1 MQVCGFESTR
11 AYVRVD
17 GLCSAL
23 GLKPAFKVQV
33 KVNKKEH
40 ALRYRVYGLAWVLLD
55 PFPQH
60 LPTIQGQLQRP
71 RPLRQPPPPHRPPH
85 PYQTIPLGGGGGRE
99 RQTPDHICIYMITR
113 SAAPPPPP
121 PPWSMVQDAP
131 LVWDG
136 VWVPSSPC
144 GVVVGVLGF
153 WV

>member
-1 MQVCGFESTR
+1 MVMQVCGFESTR

-85 PYQTIPLGGGGGRE
+85 PYQTIPLGGGGGGAG
-99 RQTPDHICIYMITR
+99 TPD
-113 SAAPPPPP
+113 A
-121 PPWSMVQDAP
+121 
-131 LVWDG
+131 
-136 VWVPSSPC
+136 
-144 GVVVGVLGF
+144 
-153 WV
+153 